1 MRLKHANL
9 LRSHFRS
16 FHLNLEN
23 MHIDLNFRTLEV
35 FALTIYIRVLVEIG
49 SPPNFISL
57 HLLENNFCC
66 RSVVGIMDIL
76 LHNLLICCPKFD
88 EIINKNLIV
97 MWQIDMEKV
106 SFETVS

>member
-1 MRLKHANL
+1 MHI
-9 LRSHFRS
+9 
-16 FHLNLEN
+16 HLN
-23 MHIDLNFRTLEV
+23 IRTLEV
-35 FALTIYIRVLVEIG
+35 FALTIYVRVLVEIG

-76 LHNLLICCPKFD
+76 LHNLLIRCPKFY

-97 MWQIDMEKV
+97 MWKIDMEKV